1 MLTFWYG
8 LALAPNQ
15 VIDVATGTFN
25 TFPFRILALVSIGLL
40 QVGATHLTYSIVF
53 NKTLNDYSEHLHFI
67 PSQFQIILM
76 DIESYGL
83 IVSQRNVLDKCPKS
97 KHDPW

>member
-1 MLTFWYG
+1 MAFWEIAVVEEENRIKDRFFYLIWFFFRLATITTAVLTFWYG

-40 QVGATHLTYSIVF
+40 QVGATQLCF
-53 NKTLNDYSEHLHFI
+53 
-67 PSQFQIILM
+67 
-76 DIESYGL
+76 
-83 IVSQRNVLDKCPKS
+83 
-97 KHDPW
+97 

>member
-53 NKTLNDYSEHLHFI
+53 NNDLDDYSEHLHFI
-67 PSQFQIILM
+67 PSQFQN
-76 DIESYGL
+76 IESQTFA
-83 IVSQRNVLDKCPKS
+83 VVRVLWKY
-97 KHDPW
+97 